1 MNKIILIFTLFPLS
15 AFAISQ
21 QAQLDML
28 NAQIATLEKQ
38 YTEKYDALKKC
49 ESNTKNFKIAGIST
63 LAATGVGIYANI
75 ALHQKLSK
83 LRDNASGGVAQN
95 IARTATEQQAQDNEL
110 CEIDP
115 SICES

>member
-1 MNKIILIFTLFPLS
+1 MKKIFLIFALFPS
-15 AFAISQ
+15 SVFAIPQ

-28 NAQIATLEKQ
+28 NTQIATLEKQ

-49 ESNTKNFKIAGIST
+49 ESDTKNFKIAGIST
-63 LAATGVGIYANI
+63 LAATSIGIYANI
-75 ALHQKLSK
+75 ALHQKLSS
-83 LRDNASGGVAQN
+83 LRNSQSGGGTQI

-115 SICES
+115 SICE

>member
-1 MNKIILIFTLFPLS
+1 MKKIFLIFALFPLS
-15 AFAISQ
+15 VFAMPQ

-38 YTEKYDALKKC
+38 HAEKYAELKKC
-49 ESNTKNFKIAGIST
+49 EQTTKGFKIAGIST

-75 ALHQKLSK
+75 ALHQKLSS
-83 LRDNASGGVAQN
+83 LRNSQSGGGAQT

-115 SICES
+115 SICE